1 MFSIDLSGKVAWV
14 TGGSRGI
21 GKSIA
26 LSLAKAGCDVAIGYR
41 SKAQEANE
49 VVAQINAMGRKAAC
63 MQMDVSETASCE
75 KAYAAVCSEIGKV
88 DILVNNAGVIADNLF
103 VMLED
108 ADWKSVIDTNLMGV
122 VHVTRC
128 VVRDMM
134 MKKWGR
140 VINMS
145 SVAGTKGGRGQ
156 SNYAATKGAIES
168 MSRCLAGE
176 LCKKNVTVN
185 CVAPGVIE
193 TDMSAEVRKLAESE
207 ILDRQLIK
215 RFGKP
220 DEIAA
225 WVVFLASNF
234 GDFITGQVIHVDG
247 GLKMG

>member
-49 VVAQINAMGRKAAC
+49 VVVQIKAMGRKAAC

>member
-1 MFSIDLSGKVAWV
+1 MFSIDLSGKNAWV

-21 GKSIA
+21 GRAIA
-26 LSLAKAGCDVAIGYR
+26 LSLAQAGCDVAIGYR
-41 SKAQEANE
+41 SKHQEADE
-49 VVAQINAMGRKAAC
+49 VVSLINKLGRKAVSIA
-63 MQMDVSETASCE
+63 MDVADAASCE
-75 KAYAAVCSEIGKV
+75 NAYATVCSEIGKV

-108 ADWKSVIDTNLMGV
+108 ADWKKVLDTNLMGV

-134 MKKWGR
+134 MKKFGR
-140 VINMS
+140 IINMS

-156 SNYAATKGAIES
+156 SNYAASKGAIES
-168 MSRCLAGE
+168 MSRSLAGE

>member
-26 LSLAKAGCDVAIGYR
+26 LSLAKAGCDVAVGYR
-41 SKAQEANE
+41 SKQQEANE
-49 VVAQINAMGRKAAC
+49 VVAQIKAMGRKAAC
-63 MQMDVSETASCE
+63 MQMDVSDTASCE
-75 KAYAAVCSEIGKV
+75 KAYTAVCAEVGKV

-140 VINMS
+140 IINMS

>member
-1 MFSIDLSGKVAWV
+1 MFSIDLSGKAAWV

-26 LSLAKAGCDVAIGYR
+26 LSLAQAGCDVAIGYR
-41 SKAQEANE
+41 SKASEAE
-49 VVAQINAMGRKAAC
+49 DVVKQIKSLSRKAVAV
-63 MQMDVSETASCE
+63 QMDVASDESCKASYET
-75 KAYAAVCSEIGKV
+75 VCKEIGKA

-108 ADWKSVIDTNLMGV
+108 EDWKSVIDTNLMGV

-134 MKKWGR
+134 MKRWGR
-140 VINMS
+140 IINMS
-145 SVAGTKGGRGQ
+145 SVAGTKSGRGQ
-156 SNYAATKGAIES
+156 SNYAATKGAIEAMTRS
-168 MSRCLAGE
+168 LAVE

-207 ILDRQLIK
+207 ILDRQLVK

-220 DEIAA
+220 EEIAA
-225 WVVFLASNF
+225 WVVFLASHHGEF
-234 GDFITGQVIHVDG
+234 VTGQVIHVDG

>member
-1 MFSIDLSGKVAWV
+1 MFSIDLSGKTAWV
-14 TGGSRGI
+14 TGASRGI
-21 GKSIA
+21 GRSIA
-26 LSLAKAGCDVAIGYR
+26 LSLAQAGCDIAVGYR
-41 SKAQEANE
+41 SKTSEADE
-49 VVAQINAMGRKAAC
+49 VVRQIKALGRKAVAV
-63 MQMDVSETASCE
+63 QMNIADDSSCRA
-75 KAYAAVCSEIGKV
+75 AYDIVCKEIGKA

-108 ADWKSVIDTNLMGV
+108 EDWKSVIDTNLMGV

-134 MKKWGR
+134 MKRWGR
-140 VINMS
+140 IINMS

-156 SNYAATKGAIES
+156 SNYAATKGAIEAMTRS
-168 MSRCLAGE
+168 LAVE

-193 TDMSAEVRKLAESE
+193 TDMSAEVRKLAETE
-207 ILDRQLIK
+207 ILDRQLVK

-225 WVVFLASNF
+225 WVVFLASHHGEF
-234 GDFITGQVIHVDG
+234 VTGQVIHVDG
-247 GLKMG
+247 GLKMA

>member
-49 VVAQINAMGRKAAC
+49 VVNQIKAMGRKAAC
-63 MQMDVSETASCE
+63 MQMDVADTASCE

-140 VINMS
+140 IINMS

>member
-21 GKSIA
+21 GRSIA
-26 LSLAKAGCDVAIGYR
+26 LSLAQAGCDVGIGYR
-41 SKAQEANE
+41 SKTAEAE
-49 VVAQINAMGRKAAC
+49 AVVAQIKEMGRKAIAI
-63 MQMDVSETASCE
+63 QMDIADSASCE
-75 KAYAAVCSEIGKV
+75 KTYAIICKEIGKA

-108 ADWKSVIDTNLMGV
+108 PDWKTVIDTNLMGV
-122 VHVTRC
+122 VNVSRC

-134 MKKWGR
+134 MKRWGR
-140 VINMS
+140 IINMS

-156 SNYAATKGAIES
+156 TNYAATKGAIEA
-168 MSRCLAGE
+168 MSRSLAVE
-176 LCKKNVTVN
+176 LCKKNITVN

-207 ILDRQLIK
+207 ILDRQLVK

-220 DEIAA
+220 EEIAA

-234 GDFITGQVIHVDG
+234 GEFITGQVIHVDG

>member
-41 SKAQEANE
+41 SKQQEANE

-63 MQMDVSETASCE
+63 MQMDVADTASCE
-75 KAYAAVCSEIGKV
+75 KAYTAVCAEVGKV

-140 VINMS
+140 IINMS